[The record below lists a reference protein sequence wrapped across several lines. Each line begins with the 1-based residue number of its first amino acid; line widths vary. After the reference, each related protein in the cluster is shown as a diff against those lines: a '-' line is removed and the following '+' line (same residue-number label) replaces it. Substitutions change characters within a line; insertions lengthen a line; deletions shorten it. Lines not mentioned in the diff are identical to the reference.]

1 MFKPLM
7 GIFRAD
13 NYNRFDQPF
22 GKSGEIHKAMMD
34 MLAVEKKTEYT
45 FDVIYAILSIG
56 VIGLASFG
64 ILHAAQGL
72 SLFLIFIG
80 LPVSVS
86 L

>member
-1 MFKPLM
+1 M
-7 GIFRAD
+7 
-13 NYNRFDQPF
+13 
-22 GKSGEIHKAMMD
+22 
-34 MLAVEKKTEYT
+34 KKTKYT
-45 FDVIYAILSIG
+45 FDIIYAILSIG

-86 L
+86 LIVAAVILIAAGIACSIKKKDEL